1 MDKKNQISINIAPDI
16 AGGKYANL
24 AIIGHSSSEFTL
36 DFASVLPGP
45 NNVANVQARVIM
57 APEHAKR
64 LLLALQD
71 NVQKYEMQFGQIQFN
86 TPAAPSVPMAAG
98 GCHSE
103 PHHVS
108 AVCPISPRKGTSGGT
123 S

>member
-36 DFASVLPGP
+36 DFASVLPGQV
-45 NNVANVQARVIM
+45 NVANVQARVIM

-98 GCHSE
+98 GE
-103 PHHVS
+103 
-108 AVCPISPRKGTSGGT
+108 A
-123 S
+123 